1 MRSNWLD
8 FMLKLDYPFLFLLG
22 GLTLRCTNHVHVTY
36 TFDVGPNAVV
46 IARNWKIGALL
57 LQRLLYNFPP
67 QSNTDLDRYTINLF
81 DSWYIIYVWNNC
93 GNKSIGNLIF
103 ICFWLHTSYIIG
115 DKSILQDVGIKN
127 LKNVEA
133 LTALLDVNLCRSM
146 MVYK

>member
-1 MRSNWLD
+1 MKLMMEDAIDDWL
-8 FMLKLDYPFLFLLG
+8 
-22 GLTLRCTNHVHVTY
+22 LRKIHWLRREDIVAHGIRLIQ
-36 TFDVGPNAVV
+36 DVISPNAVV

-67 QSNTDLDRYTINLF
+67 QSNTDLD
-81 DSWYIIYVWNNC
+81 
-93 GNKSIGNLIF
+93 
-103 ICFWLHTSYIIG
+103 SYIIG